1 MDKYLPCTIQMKSQ
15 RTDSWWKLGTPRQCP
30 DQPQPAAGEGG
41 AGPSCVHTGTM
52 TRDTGP
58 GPIHDS
64 ALLWWTESYGRQT
77 RVSVELISLHF
88 FKQLSLMLKTKGWHN
103 WQAHS
108 SGTEACKSCVKWKY
122 VECWAAQ
129 PSSDWMLLSHLLK
142 VFKSEIN
149 GCVLFKFYV
158 NCTKFKFPNEAEC
171 VMSKLPIVAPAHG
184 AT

>member
-1 MDKYLPCTIQMKSQ
+1 MEARNSTPVSTVQTNPSQ
-15 RTDSWWKLGTPRQCP
+15 QRVRVAGGPAVSILGPWH
-30 DQPQPAAGEGG
+30 
-41 AGPSCVHTGTM
+41 V

-129 PSSDWMLLSHLLK
+129 QELGLDVLLSHLLK

-171 VMSKLPIVAPAHG
+171 VMSKLPIVAPAPAHCTRG
-184 AT
+184 NITNN